1 MTFQAHN
8 QYMRTSAFLVTS
20 LLETCC
26 VFAGRKSGS
35 WPPRVLDNSLVGLRL
50 PVPLSNR
57 AYSACAHTTFILAAQ
72 FTSSGTLRTHVSQRM
87 GRVEEHIGRLSGDI
101 GHRCEVSQPICAAAD
116 KKKNHEQVRSTGL
129 GVFRSCRLKAY
140 FGTMINGCHEVRD
153 RSRPSATQKKHLATN
168 STHFAAKWG
177 GNSSITL
184 EVTFRHRRVCGRP
197 ARLIERARNSWPC
210 ADSQRGLRG
219 YVFQHKVEMH
229 SALVGRSR
237 RPADKSH

>member
-1 MTFQAHN
+1 
-8 QYMRTSAFLVTS
+8 MRTALVLTLLLSS
-20 LLETCC
+20 LH
-26 VFAGRKSGS
+26 
-35 WPPRVLDNSLVGLRL
+35 NSLRPELYGLTLASAWAESRNTLAVCRVTLDIVVRL
-50 PVPLSNR
+50 ASP
-57 AYSACAHTTFILAAQ
+57 FAQ
-72 FTSSGTLRTHVSQRM
+72 PPT
-87 GRVEEHIGRLSGDI
+87 
-101 GHRCEVSQPICAAAD
+101 
-116 KKKNHEQVRSTGL
+116 KKNHEQVRSTGL

-140 FGTMINGCHEVRD
+140 FGTMINVCHEVRD